1 MSMYKTIFVEEEVN
15 SSGEQVFTING
26 EVSLYGDSAFSSLND
41 AVSKVAAVD
50 TNAVVIKVASGKYDS
65 YVVIDNGA
73 AGAVVEI
80 SEVVAV
86 NFGGGEVMSG
96 DSKVAV
102 AAANF
107 TADEQAAIVT
117 NLNAAT
123 GNSGV
128 IYTADSSVPTDSTM
142 FVSNG
147 EAAYQAAGNIVYGN
161 SASDIVDVITNVN
174 NTSKLEAA
182 ENKLL
187 VSAAYDEN
195 TVGWGQTH
203 FASFVEALKNVS
215 ADTDTIKIS
224 GEITESAGTD
234 KVSIVLSK
242 DLSISGGKVNWEG
255 GSSWIWF
262 KKADSA
268 DAVKLNFDNFSLD
281 GTNTKIFYFGD
292 KVTATIGAGSSITM
306 YNGAAQAGAVVKI
319 EEGGELLCVKDAFQV
334 QATGELKANLIIEG
348 AEDFVAA
355 EADISDRQAY
365 IKYSNVDG
373 NVQVTNGF
381 FAAYDYVNVKTGGSF
396 TANNSL
402 VEIGANEN
410 RTWHY
415 NPTGNAY
422 GQLKVQANSEV
433 TFENDSVVKLS
444 GHITNNGTINIDNS
458 TFIADG
464 TIVSDGVVKEAQN
477 KGTFTNSG
485 TVTVSGD
492 CTLNIA
498 AASGNRIQI
507 ADGATLVESTIGGGI
522 TSLGTINVQDIDND
536 GTGLTIS
543 GAAYFGGSNT
553 SSDTFS
559 GGISGDDV
567 RINSTLLLW
576 NGTYTINANV
586 STVNMYLSSYDAK
599 TTVGAGYTVS
609 SDVCTWIRDTVTL
622 EDGAKLTAGSLWLDN
637 ADAALIVN
645 EGAVVTVSKD
655 NAQNLGLKN
664 EGTITVNGGSLV
676 DTELGLT
683 NSGTIDLNDGSIQ
696 AVKLTNS
703 GTINLSVSAEKL
715 ASVTKDAYVIVEQ
728 TKDGGMVTDG
738 MTVSVAG
745 TDRLVGAT
753 WEDKGVTY
761 SLTNGDGNDI
771 VLKAQANVLTVD
783 ASYTEETAG
792 FGFNKFNDFMAAFSE
807 AINKNE
813 PIEIKL
819 TSDAIGSFST
829 KSYGAYISNDISV
842 TADEKYTLTLNAIG
856 SWWNESGDTPGTLTF
871 GKNIDVIF
879 NSENKNAPYWGT
891 SMPDRDGSGKTITL
905 NIDGSFTTASGVSF
919 NIGELRSAANT
930 TEEDVMLGVVNVGAG
945 AELSVNEQFVMRG
958 HEGAQLNLNGTADE
972 RATLKY
978 GYATLY
984 GGEINASHADITAG
998 STHVGPASSVNYGGA
1013 FSFNVNDDSVM
1024 NVSSLEIKEGYSVN
1038 VSESTLNAGSISNN
1052 GTFGVTGNSTVKVNE
1067 LTSTKNVTLG
1077 GADDR
1082 STLTL
1087 GSVNGKGASI
1097 NATRLNIYNA
1107 DVTLTDDVS
1116 VGAPTNVLHKI
1127 QDSTIDMGGNTLS
1140 YKGFTVLDSY
1150 EGKSYLGS
1158 NEGVT
1163 LKNGEFKVT
1172 DSEHLCFQGYDHV
1185 IAEDAVV
1192 NFDGSNYKVFVKY
1205 DGQGKPEYSTST
1217 MVNVYGSLTVKG
1229 KLNVTHNTETNHGY
1243 DNVGTTNTGW
1253 GKEKYPESVLT
1264 VSGANAAYTI
1274 ENGHMFRVAYETK
1287 DTGAG
1292 TMIVENGAS
1301 FSFTGSLAGTGLFY
1315 NANKVYVDAASS
1327 FTVGSYYGYGS
1338 DGANDKKGAFN
1349 SETAGEMVI
1358 LGNVTVNKSLT
1369 TDTLVIK
1376 QGAALNAGTIK
1387 VENLELTIGGSL
1399 ALGNGTSVVTES
1411 ITVAGDLV
1419 PSNAEFVLA
1428 TGWNSNIG
1436 SEIVYKGVTY
1446 TLNGNQYING
1456 DTLDAN
1462 EYFFTVTDGKLTIAQ
1477 QDAVQ
1482 NGIYVGEIEGTYN
1495 KGDKVI
1501 VNVNGQEQTYT
1512 YGVDAFTS
1520 MEEAAGDL
1528 DAAAKEVVSTVVV
1541 NKDYSSTGE
1550 EHDADKVAHI
1560 FQDFSNVSNIIVSKD
1575 ARVEDTTATAVQT
1588 KGDLN
1593 LTNDGHFEA
1602 KLDVQGDFTFTNT
1615 SVNTLSGEITA
1626 LGISGKNTGA
1636 ITNQTFEAENY
1647 IDIDNTS
1654 GSITDTTLK
1663 TAGMITIAGGN
1674 SSNVTVEDGALE
1686 LKDTESFELNA
1697 NSGMLSADSS
1707 IILDGSANLSVNGDN
1722 TGINAYIG
1730 AFDHTGKLTLNGEQT
1745 YQNDIAANK
1754 IEISAN
1760 SKVSLEGTAD
1770 FNELNILG
1778 SLSADFTAMNSYSE
1792 AGKITG
1798 NGTLESTHTGDWVIN
1813 DSLVRDVSEFAG
1825 NVTLKN
1831 DDAVIVM
1838 GKGDFDATAEAKDS
1852 YFGDN
1857 ATITLGDK
1865 HSVVLAGNSV
1875 NTGIDFKG
1883 TGTVNVGSY
1892 DNGFVDGS
1900 NGFSQTLSGNNS
1912 EFTGTV
1918 NVSEG
1923 AELTV
1928 SNALGASSINMNYNG
1943 NANAIGDTD
1952 DTKLILNQDGLKIA
1966 ASITGDAND
1975 VIDVKENATLTGT
1988 GALNNFAGTVNVADN
2003 KAVTLNG
2010 TNSTAAEFVGGE
2022 TAEINVNAATT
2033 LKADNT
2039 DFDGTLNLDSAIE
2052 VQFDGDFGKAA
2063 GNSVISFNANGS
2075 SIYVAP
2081 NNTVEINSTLVSD
2094 TVSGEIFYVGGDAT
2108 LSAAGALNNFDG
2120 VIRLSDKNSAKLTLK
2135 GNNTTDAYFMSV
2147 NGNTA
2152 HSIVLD
2158 GGDLTLT
2165 ADNALNYTQVDTT
2178 SWSVYDFTGIIDVNS
2193 NTLTIAG
2200 ENKALVNTFAGDAD
2214 GKVSFTANNL
2224 VRGQNNSAFA
2234 NFNGTISIDNG
2245 VVLSVLSS
2253 DTTAAKVSGS
2263 GTLTFANSNHSSVK
2277 PVNTFSTAG
2286 AFNNFTGTL
2295 KDVSTLVLG
2304 GENTT
2309 SATVSGYGTITANA
2323 DQSFTGDVSGFKGAY
2338 NIAETATVTLSGT
2351 LAGTISAGGGTLT
2364 LSNTNAQD
2372 IIVKAFDAQPRAVTL
2387 NNLNFGVNNITLA
2400 QGNFVN
2406 VTGSGSVKF
2415 SDAPNAHTDN
2425 TFDSLVAGD
2434 VTLTG
2439 GRNISATTFD
2449 GDINITISAADDN
2462 VADVTTNSAFGDS
2475 ITITITDHTL
2485 LTGNDYNIISASS
2498 YTVNSI
2504 TLKAGTDS
2512 VSLALNDSVKLGGY
2526 TYSLREKNGVWI
2538 LDQRPEYSNF
2548 VVVNGAWGTHK
2559 YDSANDNGYDRA
2571 IGYDAA
2577 QSLDLAAE
2585 YIKGRPNGMDWGTNN
2600 GDAKIELTAGK
2611 YTLSE
2616 GKFLMTA
2623 DNGVTQ
2629 MTVAARDNE
2638 AAAISGTLR
2647 GSNGT
2652 TATELT
2658 IENVQITGNVAAG
2671 GKLVID
2677 NSDAARSTGT
2687 YIAGGVSEGT
2697 NRGSSVGIKGGDFA
2711 NRFVMGGSYVADGKT
2726 VSAEGTNSVTIANA
2740 AISGNVYGG
2749 SYVAKNG
2756 TLNRVSGDTCVTID
2770 ATNEVTLRGNIF
2782 AGDYATTG
2790 GTLTYAD
2797 NYNGTAKV
2805 VFKGSADNLTF
2816 TGSVNGSA
2824 SDKVESIVVFAGF
2837 TGKFNGSLKNIDT
2850 VTISGNSALQF
2861 GRRQANAGDTNL
2873 EFVVAGKTG
2882 SSAMYTVRDKNAWEF
2897 GTTISVSTDGAAA
2910 GSYVLVDNYAGGF
2923 DGFTFVIDGMTCS
2936 VNQSIVTADAAYSL
2950 NYTNNQLSLKVD
2962 TSAGYTNS
2970 KINTTEDL
2978 QLVIDTNSNIEN
2990 GIKASQ
2996 DAEVSV
3002 KISSSADVEIGKNA
3016 SGVYEGIQLN
3026 NSSSAAIDV
3035 AEDAKLTIYG
3045 NITSVNQ
3052 AESGDNSLVIG
3063 KNAEVTVLG
3072 NTDCDIQFGL
3082 GSDMIQLGEGSSL
3095 KITNDVNEKNSSITG
3110 TESPSTSDV
3119 FKMAKGSSV
3128 EAGKVNGFSIEMN
3141 VDSVLKMSNTTGNTN
3156 GHINVVGVTEL
3167 VLDPS
3172 TEAVAGAKGIFSN
3185 FHYDQIE
3192 GKHSFKV
3199 DSVDMVL
3206 GEAKRLVGDTTPET
3220 TDDVWASLSKV
3231 DGDLVVAWGRSSDE
3245 VDAALKAFGN
3255 DSSLIYGGADF
3266 GKSIVADA
3274 ASLTDGGATADDF
3287 DTKKNNGQLA

>member
-65 YVVIDNGA
+65 YVVINDSV
-73 AGAVVEI
+73 AGSETAV

-86 NFGGGEVMSG
+86 NFGGGTVSTANGEMTVAPAAFSAAEQANLINELNTSALGSGKVYVANAADADYEVYVNQANADYVAGSG
-96 DSKVAV
+96 VAV
-102 AAANF
+102 VSGKTTSDLATLITGNNTAAATAPAEEVVAETGKTIFVSADYTDADNVTKFNDFELALKAAEENTSITRIEIESDINQTSVIDPGEIAYNITQNLTIGSANGQNF
-107 TADEQAAIVT
+107 TVTLPGNLGSISIYQMSNNSSVTIEENVAIKGLDIVANGFATSGNKLVIDGTVDAASLKQWTSNNEIIISKTGKVTLGNTDGQFDMAYGNGSMTVEGTLEAGTDWSKLTRSDAQFQAGYSGTRGNGNTLNLKNTYMEAGRDFIFNGSNGTVNMDNAMLNSGGGDFAGEIV
-117 NLNAAT
+117 LNKT
-123 GNSGV
+123 GNV
-128 IYTADSSVPTDSTM
+128 INLKNNSQLS
-142 FVSNG
+142 
-147 EAAYQAAGNIVYGN
+147 AGNISV
-161 SASDIVDVITNVN
+161 ATD
-174 NTSKLEAA
+174 NTINA
-182 ENKLL
+182 
-187 VSAAYDEN
+187 
-195 TVGWGQTH
+195 
-203 FASFVEALKNVS
+203 
-215 ADTDTIKIS
+215 TD
-224 GEITESAGTD
+224 
-234 KVSIVLSK
+234 SI
-242 DLSISGGKVNWEG
+242 
-255 GSSWIWF
+255 
-262 KKADSA
+262 
-268 DAVKLNFDNFSLD
+268 
-281 GTNTKIFYFGD
+281 
-292 KVTATIGAGSSITM
+292 
-306 YNGAAQAGAVVKI
+306 
-319 EEGGELLCVKDAFQV
+319 
-334 QATGELKANLIIEG
+334 LKATTL
-348 AEDFVAA
+348 
-355 EADISDRQAY
+355 
-365 IKYSNVDG
+365 
-373 NVQVTNGF
+373 
-381 FAAYDYVNVKTGGSF
+381 
-396 TANNSL
+396 
-402 VEIGANEN
+402 
-410 RTWHY
+410 
-415 NPTGNAY
+415 
-422 GQLKVQANSEV
+422 
-433 TFENDSVVKLS
+433 
-444 GHITNNGTINIDNS
+444 TNN
-458 TFIADG
+458 
-464 TIVSDGVVKEAQN
+464 
-477 KGTFTNSG
+477 G

-492 CTLNIA
+492 STLNIGTLTTTEDKSTYLQVLDGTKLTNSNVGGA
-498 AASGNRIQI
+498 VNLQGDLEVVTGLTVNELRGGYVVDSPIKSEIKGDKVTVTTFGNLKNGDYTISADMEFGKYLYLGQNGGSATVSSALSAGKGGASSAYFIYGDVTLGNGASMTSADGGIQLF
-507 ADGATLVESTIGGGI
+507 DGATVTVNAGAEVDVTGIFTTEGESGVLNINGG
-522 TSLGTINVQDIDND
+522 SVNVQNAILSN
-536 GTGLTIS
+536 GNGGLTIS
-543 GAAYFGGSNT
+543 VTDGTLVAEYIT
-553 SSDTFS
+553 EK
-559 GGISGDDV
+559 
-567 RINSTLLLW
+567 IND
-576 NGTYTINANV
+576 G
-586 STVNMYLSSYDAK
+586 
-599 TTVGAGYTVS
+599 GAGNQISTPV
-609 SDVCTWIRDTVTL
+609 
-622 EDGAKLTAGSLWLDN
+622 
-637 ADAALIVN
+637 
-645 EGAVVTVSKD
+645 
-655 NAQNLGLKN
+655 QNISF
-664 EGTITVNGGSLV
+664 TIT
-676 DTELGLT
+676 
-683 NSGTIDLNDGSIQ
+683 
-696 AVKLTNS
+696 
-703 GTINLSVSAEKL
+703 AEKL
-715 ASVTKDAYVIVEQ
+715 ASVGAEYVLLEQ
-728 TKDGGMVTDG
+728 TVTNWYASSVEG
-738 MTVSVAG
+738 YTVSVAG

-905 NIDGSFTTASGVSF
+905 NIDGSFITASGVSF

-945 AELSVNEQFVMRG
+945 AELSVSEQFVMRG

-1067 LTSTKNVTLG
+1067 LTSTKDVTLG

-1107 DVTLTDDVS
+1107 DVTLTEDVS

-1127 QDSTIDMGGNTLS
+1127 QESTIDMGGNTLS

-1150 EGKSYLGS
+1150 EGKSVMGS

-1172 DSEHLCFQGYDHV
+1172 DSGHLCFQGYDHV

-1192 NFDGSNYKVFVKY
+1192 NFDGSNYKVFDKY
-1205 DGQGKPEYSTST
+1205 DEQGNPEYNTST

-1243 DNVGTTNTGW
+1243 DNVGTTNAGW
-1253 GKEKYPESVLT
+1253 GKASYPESVLT
-1264 VSGANAAYTI
+1264 VSGKNAAYTI
-1274 ENGHMFRVAYETK
+1274 ENGHMFRVAYETES
-1287 DTGAG
+1287 TAAG
-1292 TMIVENGAS
+1292 TMIIENGAS
-1301 FSFTGSLAGTGLFY
+1301 FSFTGSRAGTGLFY
-1315 NANKVYVDAASS
+1315 NANKVYVDADSS

-1495 KGDKVI
+1495 EGDKVI

-1520 MEEAAGDL
+1520 MEEAAGKL
-1528 DAAAKEVVSTVVV
+1528 NAAAKEVVSTVVI
-1541 NKDYSSTGE
+1541 NKDYSSTSE
-1550 EHDADKVAHI
+1550 EHDEDKVAHI

-1575 ARVEDTTATAVQT
+1575 ARVEDTTTTAVQT
-1588 KGDLN
+1588 QGDLN

-1626 LGISGKNTGA
+1626 QGISGKNTGA
-1636 ITNQTFEAENY
+1636 ITDQTFEAENY

-1674 SSNVTVEDGALE
+1674 ASNVTVEDGALE

-1857 ATITLGDK
+1857 ATITLSDK
-1865 HSVVLAGNSV
+1865 HSVVLAGNGV
-1875 NTGIDFKG
+1875 TTGIDFKG
-1883 TGTVNVGSY
+1883 AGVLNVGKY
-1892 DNGFVDGS
+1892 DNGFADDS

-1975 VIDVKENATLTGT
+1975 VIDVKESATLTGT
-1988 GALNNFAGTVNVADN
+1988 GALNNFAGTVAVNAKELTLGGVN
-2003 KAVTLNG
+2003 K
-2010 TNSTAAEFVGGE
+2010 TAAEFVGTGVIDANANQTF
-2022 TAEINVNAATT
+2022 TADGAIDEFSGTIDLGSSKLTLDGTNDTDAIFKSSATSAWLTVNADQIFNADGALDQLESRIVLGGNDLTLNGTNTFSSIITGTSDSNINLNADLTLDRSGMALYQYEGTVNVN
-2033 LKADNT
+2033 DNT
-2039 DFDGTLNLDSAIE
+2039 LTITGTENT
-2052 VQFDGDFGKAA
+2052 KAKFTGTTDADISWYA
-2063 GNSVISFNANGS
+2063 GIM
-2075 SIYVAP
+2075 
-2081 NNTVEINSTLVSD
+2081 VSD
-2094 TVSGEIFYVGGDAT
+2094 
-2108 LSAAGALNNFDG
+2108 GALDDFNGHITVGNE
-2120 VIRLSDKNSAKLTLK
+2120 LTLK
-2135 GNNTTDAYFMSV
+2135 GINKTAATFETEKTININADNTFTKDGAINNVTGTIKLWD
-2147 NGNTA
+2147 NT
-2152 HSIVLD
+2152 
-2158 GGDLTLT
+2158 LTLT
-2165 ADNALNYTQVDTT
+2165 
-2178 SWSVYDFTGIIDVNS
+2178 
-2193 NTLTIAG
+2193 
-2200 ENKALVNTFAGDAD
+2200 
-2214 GKVSFTANNL
+2214 
-2224 VRGQNNSAFA
+2224 
-2234 NFNGTISIDNG
+2234 
-2245 VVLSVLSS
+2245 
-2253 DTTAAKVSGS
+2253 
-2263 GTLTFANSNHSSVK
+2263 
-2277 PVNTFSTAG
+2277 
-2286 AFNNFTGTL
+2286 
-2295 KDVSTLVLG
+2295 

-2309 SATVSGYGTITANA
+2309 SATLTSYEDGVLDADAN
-2323 DQSFTGDVSGFKGAY
+2323 QKFTGDVTGFTGKFD
-2338 NIAETATVTLSGT
+2338 IAAGKEVQLTGT
-2351 LAGTISAGGGTLT
+2351 FADADNKVVNAFGGTLT
-2364 LSNTNAQD
+2364 LADKDVEVQVNGGTGLNT
-2372 IIVKAFDAQPRAVTL
+2372 
-2387 NNLNFGVNNITLA
+2387 LNFGNNTLTLGTGLFDNVN
-2400 QGNFVN
+2400 G
-2406 VTGSGSVKF
+2406 TGSVVKF
-2415 SDAPNAHTDN
+2415 GDDKTFSSVTAGNIYVVDSDNLTIGSL
-2425 TFDSLVAGD
+2425 DSVVNLTIDASSDGTAD
-2434 VTLTG
+2434 VTLTSG
-2439 GRNISATTFD
+2439 TWDDTLNV
-2449 GDINITISAADDN
+2449 TISQTDAD
-2462 VADVTTNSAFGDS
+2462 AFSGVYKLVNA
-2475 ITITITDHTL
+2475 TGYTDGFAIL
-2485 LTGNDYNIISASS
+2485 LTVGSNFD
-2498 YTVNSI
+2498 
-2504 TLKAGTDS
+2504 TLAIGQ
-2512 VSLALNDSVKLGGY
+2512 SVKLGD
-2526 TYSLREKNGVWI
+2526 YSWQLRNNGGT
-2538 LDQRPEYSNF
+2538 LELTKRAGYSNL
-2548 VVVNGAWGTHK
+2548 VVVNSIWTAEPYAAVMDGIE
-2559 YDSANDNGYDRA
+2559 RI

-2577 QSLDLAAE
+2577 QTLDKAVE
-2585 YIKGRPNGMDWGTNN
+2585 YIRGYSVGQGWEEVTGA
-2600 GDAKIELTAGK
+2600 AKIELTAGK

-2687 YIAGGVSEGT
+2687 YIAGGVSEGI

-2749 SYVAKNG
+2749 SYVAKYG
-2756 TLNRVSGDTCVTID
+2756 TLNRVSGDTCVSID

-2797 NYNGTAKV
+2797 DYNGTAKV

-2850 VTISGNSALQF
+2850 ITISGNSALQF